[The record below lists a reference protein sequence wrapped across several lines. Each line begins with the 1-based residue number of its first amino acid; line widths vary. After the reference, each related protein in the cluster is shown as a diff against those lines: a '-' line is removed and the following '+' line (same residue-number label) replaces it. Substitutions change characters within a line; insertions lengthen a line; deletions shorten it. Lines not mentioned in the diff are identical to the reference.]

1 MNAQNSLR
9 WCVVRRSDPPRCVP
23 AHVVGVAKGPM
34 EHTFFSQDLNDAELF
49 ESPYD
54 AARQAKSL
62 WSNPETC
69 AVYAIVGVLC
79 NEQTRSLVIQSHEWR
94 VLLSDDA
101 RQKLIESGRGWVVRY
116 RSPQGSGAW
125 AYLNHASMLRPS
137 ALDMGARFFGS
148 QLDAFDHV
156 VERLEAVEVEV
167 LPVRFVG
174 FTVEPDGWV
183 A

>member
-23 AHVVGVAKGPM
+23 AQVVGVAKGLM
-34 EHTFFSQDLNDAELF
+34 NHTFFSQDLDDAELF

-62 WSNPETC
+62 WANPETC
-69 AVYAIVGVLC
+69 AEYVIVGVLC
-79 NEQTRSLVIQSHEWR
+79 NEQKRSLVIQSHEWR

-101 RQKLIESGRGWVVRY
+101 RQKLIESGRGWVVRC

-125 AYLNHASMLRPS
+125 VYLHRASMLRPNS
-137 ALDMGARFFGS
+137 LDMGAIFFGS
-148 QLDAFDHV
+148 QLDAFDYV
-156 VERLEAVEVEV
+156 MGRLEASEIEV